1 MAIMKHVGKYGEKPC
16 VVVFREIPNEPEN
29 CLVVMSDSLD
39 EVKHDNLMNV
49 VQSAEGQEAKE
60 FSEVLNRRQFS
71 SGENMLQ
78 QLHAEG
84 KIAKVPVSMVSL
96 TPTPNDSIALAE
108 VNAEIKKI
116 ENDPVPPVTDPAHLA
131 DNPED
136 TNVSAPSVAESNVD
150 SPAQGLL
157 LQAELMEQDAEAM
170 LAEAKEKK
178 RQAFDMDPS
187 LKPKRGP
194 GSPPKEDI

>member
-1 MAIMKHVGKYGEKPC
+1 MKHVGKYGEKPC

-29 CLVVMSDSLD
+29 CLVIMSDSLD

-84 KIAKVPVSMVSL
+84 KLAKVPVSMVSL

-108 VNAEIKKI
+108 VNAEIKKL

-131 DNPED
+131 DDPEES
-136 TNVSAPSVAESNVD
+136 NVSAPSVADSNVD

-178 RQAFDMDPS
+178 RQAFEMDPS

-194 GSPPKEDI
+194 GRPPKEDI

>member
-29 CLVVMSDSLD
+29 CLVIMSDSLD

-84 KIAKVPVSMVSL
+84 KLAKVPVSMVSL

-108 VNAEIKKI
+108 VNAEIKKL

-131 DNPED
+131 DDPAES
-136 TNVSAPSVAESNVD
+136 NVSAPSVADSDVD

-157 LQAELMEQDAEAM
+157 PVSYTHLRAHET
-170 LAEAKEKK
+170 
-178 RQAFDMDPS
+178 
-187 LKPKRGP
+187 
-194 GSPPKEDI
+194 

>member
-1 MAIMKHVGKYGEKPC
+1 MKHVGKYGEKPC

-194 GSPPKEDI
+194 GRPPKEDI